1 MMRVSCC
8 RKQPIALFTKK
19 PVKPAVKREPIRVT
33 AAAGG
38 AAHMEDTSLPI
49 SSHQMSVDISSS
61 ATAASQSLT
70 ASQINASL
78 IGESYSYIPFSLSCS
93 DNTQ

>member
-1 MMRVSCC
+1 MRVSCC

-19 PVKPAVKREPIRVT
+19 PVKPVVKRDPIRVT
-33 AAAGG
+33 AGEAAR
-38 AAHMEDTSLPI
+38 MEDTSLPLI
-49 SSHQMSVDISSS
+49 NHQMSADISSS
-61 ATAASQSLT
+61 ISAASQSLT

-78 IGESYSYIPFSLSCS
+78 LGESYSYIPFSLSCS

>member
-1 MMRVSCC
+1 MCVSCC

-19 PVKPAVKREPIRVT
+19 PVKPAVKREPMRAT
-33 AAAGG
+33 AE
-38 AAHMEDTSLPI
+38 AHMEDTSLPLI
-49 SSHQMSVDISSS
+49 SHQMSADISSS
-61 ATAASQSLT
+61 STAASQSLT

-93 DNTQ
+93 DNTH

>member
-19 PVKPAVKREPIRVT
+19 PVKPAVKREPMRATVAGE
-33 AAAGG
+33 AAR
-38 AAHMEDTSLPI
+38 MEDTSLPLI
-49 SSHQMSVDISSS
+49 SHQMSADISSS
-61 ATAASQSLT
+61 ISAASQSLT

>member
-19 PVKPAVKREPIRVT
+19 PVKPVVKREPMRVT
-33 AAAGG
+33 AAA
-38 AAHMEDTSLPI
+38 AESRMEDTSLPLI
-49 SSHQMSVDISSS
+49 SHQMSVDISSS
-61 ATAASQSLT
+61 STAASQSLT
-70 ASQINASL
+70 ASQINVSL
-78 IGESYSYIPFSLSCS
+78 IGESYIYIPFSLSCS